1 MFELNGEYGFGGF
14 GFSGAVK
21 PKEVD
26 AFARQAATMLAS
38 GSNLLRV
45 LEMSQTEGAS
55 KAMVRVLQRV
65 HDRVSQGES
74 FTIALREYPKVFDE
88 VFVSLVEVGEHTGKL
103 GPALQQLADIMSQ
116 AAEAKA
122 KAVKAMMMPIFLIG
136 TSLMMLGFMVFVAFP
151 PLIDTFNSMG
161 VEVPL
166 MTRVLIGGVSGAKDN
181 IVNLMIGI
189 FAVVFAYKIAGR
201 LELTKYWLHYGKIRT
216 PVLGG
221 VLLAGDLGRFCR
233 VMSTLLAAGIDLPS
247 SLRLGMSASKN
258 EAVKRAWDD
267 ANESLIQGHRMDAA
281 LKRHSILPQMFVE
294 LMSIGE
300 ESNTLPGVMNELADS
315 YQKQYEDKIGGILAI
330 LEPVS
335 TFSVG
340 GLVLFMALST
350 LKPILGAA

>member
-1 MFELNGEYGFGGF
+1 MQYSYTAYNLDDGIVQGKFEAEDETEAREGLISLGLNPLRIKKPSQFDISQLLAS
-14 GFSGAVK
+14 FSGAVK

-189 FAVVFAYKIAGR
+189 FAVVFAYKIAG
-201 LELTKYWLHYGKIRT
+201 TPRT
-216 PVLGG
+216 HQILAALREDPHACPGGSAARRGLGAVLPRDVDAPGRG
-221 VLLAGDLGRFCR
+221 DRPAFVPTAGDERLQKRGSQAGLGRR
-233 VMSTLLAAGIDLPS
+233 QRKPHTRAPHGRRAEETL
-247 SLRLGMSASKN
+247 
-258 EAVKRAWDD
+258 
-267 ANESLIQGHRMDAA
+267 
-281 LKRHSILPQMFVE
+281 
-294 LMSIGE
+294 
-300 ESNTLPGVMNELADS
+300 NTSPDVR
-315 YQKQYEDKIGGILAI
+315 
-330 LEPVS
+330 
-335 TFSVG
+335 
-340 GLVLFMALST
+340 
-350 LKPILGAA
+350 